1 MPCARKISK
10 ISGFIQFFLKRVLEQ
25 MLFVCIAFRLHYV
38 GYLRITGK
46 RKRKDRGAAPVIE
59 LLSRALFLRDS

>member
-1 MPCARKISK
+1 MPEKFQKTVDLYIFFPKI
-10 ISGFIQFFLKRVLEQ
+10 VLEQ
-25 MLFVCIAFRLHYV
+25 MLFLCIAFRFHYV